1 MNFLGV
7 GLPEMILIFV
17 VALLVFGPRK
27 LPEISRTIAKSLK
40 MLQDASKEFETTLNR
55 EARELEQ
62 ATRKG
67 TGSSSSRLNPRANQ
81 AAKTE
86 LAKTELAKTELV
98 NTETEQ
104 AELTSGD
111 PESSSEAETV
121 ADVESGSSESAE
133 QLESPLSTPE
143 EIPAP
148 ETVAISGQQEESEQ
162 EGAET
167 PDQSDHAEDP
177 SSQVDAA

>member
-40 MLQDASKEFETTLNR
+40 TLQDASKEFETTLNR
-55 EARELEQ
+55 EANELEK

-67 TGSSSSRLNPRANQ
+67 TGSTSRSSRLNPKANQ
-81 AAKTE
+81 AAKTDP
-86 LAKTELAKTELV
+86 APTDSD
-98 NTETEQ
+98 Q
-104 AELTSGD
+104 AEIGQAEIEPAGLNPPD
-111 PESSSEAETV
+111 PESTAETTTV
-121 ADVESGSSESAE
+121 AEMESAPSESADQE
-133 QLESPLSTPE
+133 ATDELESSLPSPE
-143 EIPAP
+143 EITPK
-148 ETVAISGQQEESEQ
+148 ETVSTSEQ
-162 EGAET
+162 EG
-167 PDQSDHAEDP
+167 SDT

>member
-81 AAKTE
+81 A
-86 LAKTELAKTELV
+86 AKTELAKTELV

>member
-40 MLQDASKEFETTLNR
+40 TLQDASKEFETTLNR

-67 TGSSSSRLNPRANQ
+67 TGTTSRSSRLNPRANQ
-81 AAKTE
+81 AAKTD
-86 LAKTELAKTELV
+86 LDQTEL
-98 NTETEQ
+98 EQ
-104 AELTSGD
+104 ADLAPGD
-111 PESSSEAETV
+111 PESSDGAETV
-121 ADVESGSSESAE
+121 AELESGTSESADE
-133 QLESPLSTPE
+133 LESSPATPE
-143 EIPAP
+143 ASTTEETPRE
-148 ETVAISGQQEESEQ
+148 ETVATSEQ
-162 EGAET
+162 EGSDT
-167 PDQSDHAEDP
+167 PNHPDHAED
-177 SSQVDAA
+177 SSSRADAA

>member
-67 TGSSSSRLNPRANQ
+67 TGSTSSRLNPRANQ
-81 AAKTE
+81 A
-86 LAKTELAKTELV
+86 AKTELAKTELV

-148 ETVAISGQQEESEQ
+148 ETVAISAQQEESEQ

>member
-62 ATRKG
+62 VTRKG
-67 TGSSSSRLNPRANQ
+67 TGSTSSSSRLNPRANQ
-81 AAKTE
+81 A
-86 LAKTELAKTELV
+86 AKTELAKTELV

-148 ETVAISGQQEESEQ
+148 ETVAISAQQEESEQ